1 MNWKNR
7 FTNYNFW
14 ISIVSAV
21 LLILQAFEFQFDIM
35 YINEIATAVLGLLVV
50 IGIINDPTKTSVKVE
65 NNVAK
70 KENKKETKKE
80 IPLVKEEVKVE
91 EINENINVES
101 EDKVEEKIV
110 EENLNTA
117 EQMEENFPIAEQV
130 KIDAEH
136 NENDFENLI
145 EKISLDFR
153 EENNFKEMFKNLLN
167 LLKNNEKTGKKTEN
181 SQNFSKNEEVLTEIK
196 LAEVFEENKE
206 IVEENKKEIENEEE
220 QILELL
226 NNDNVTEQEKQTEIS
241 ASSFNI
247 VN

>member
-1 MNWKNR
+1 M
-7 FTNYNFW
+7 
-14 ISIVSAV
+14 
-21 LLILQAFEFQFDIM
+21 
-35 YINEIATAVLGLLVV
+35 
-50 IGIINDPTKTSVKVE
+50 
-65 NNVAK
+65 
-70 KENKKETKKE
+70 
-80 IPLVKEEVKVE
+80 
-91 EINENINVES
+91 
-101 EDKVEEKIV
+101 

-167 LLKNNEKTGKKTEN
+167 LLKNNEKTSKKSEI

-196 LAEVFEENKE
+196 LTETEIKPAEIFEDSKE
-206 IVEENKKEIENEEE
+206 IVKENNTETKKEEE
-220 QILELL
+220 QIVELP
-226 NNDNVTEQEKQTEIS
+226 NNENVTEQENQTEIS
-241 ASSFNI
+241 ASSFKI